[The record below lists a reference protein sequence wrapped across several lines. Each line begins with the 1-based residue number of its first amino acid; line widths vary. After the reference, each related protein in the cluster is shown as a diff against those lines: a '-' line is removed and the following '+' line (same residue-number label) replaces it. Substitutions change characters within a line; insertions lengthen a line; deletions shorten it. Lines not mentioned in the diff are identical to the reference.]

1 MPDLLAFYGDAR
13 RAAEAHAEVVVVVV
27 VVVVVDRE
35 GGEGDSLHT
44 HNP

>member
-1 MPDLLAFYGDAR
+1 MPDLPPLYGNAS

-27 VVVVVDRE
+27 VVVDRE
-35 GGEGDSLHT
+35 GEKGIPYIHIT

>member
-27 VVVVVDRE
+27 VVDRE
-35 GGEGDSLHT
+35 GGKGIPYIHIT